1 MKKILI
7 ILLIPT
13 LLSCSALKKINKE
26 KAKEETKEIAVSKL
40 DSINETKIEDEIV
53 STFISDSTAN
63 TLDLSTETTTI
74 LFNDSGLVKSIVTT
88 KKNNIK
94 SNGTNKSKR
103 QELAKKHISKLSSL
117 KKVQSKKNT
126 HNVSTSKKT
135 KEVKKDSTKSWFWII
150 VGLVFSAFILV
161 AIMKVKNKYF

>member
-1 MKKILI
+1 MKKILL

-13 LLSCSALKKINKE
+13 LLSCSVFKKINKN
-26 KAKEETKEIAVSKL
+26 KAKEETKEIAISKI
-40 DSINETKIEDEIV
+40 DSINETKIEEEIV
-53 STFISDSTAN
+53 STFVSDSTSN

-74 LFNDSGLVKSIVTT
+74 LFNDSGVVKSIVTT

-94 SNGTNKSKR
+94 SNGTNKSKLEKLER
-103 QELAKKHISKLSSL
+103 SNIENVSKL
-117 KKVQSKKNT
+117 KKVQSVQN
-126 HNVSTSKKT
+126 SKKIQTKSTT

>member
-1 MKKILI
+1 MKKILL

-13 LLSCSALKKINKE
+13 LLSCSVFKKINKN
-26 KAKEETKEIAVSKL
+26 KAKEETKEIAISKI
-40 DSINETKIEDEIV
+40 DSINETKIEEEIV
-53 STFISDSTAN
+53 STFVSDSTSN

-74 LFNDSGLVKSIVTT
+74 LFNDSGVVKSIITT

-94 SNGTNKSKR
+94 SNGTNKSKLEKLER
-103 QELAKKHISKLSSL
+103 SNIENVSKL
-117 KKVQSKKNT
+117 KKVQSVQN
-126 HNVSTSKKT
+126 SKKIQTKSTT